1 MSPVFVCF
9 FCFSFLLGLRTFLF
23 YLQHAI
29 DGGFLDVAQFGSL
42 EHELEQASD
51 KLICI
56 TTIFRNLSVFEL
68 NHKAL
73 ADPNVVR
80 FLSGVIERLGTS
92 KLLLRTNTNTLDFMN
107 DIVIFLSN
115 LSHLI
120 TLLSADKALNLL
132 HLILAFIPWSPRL
145 KHIVAWLQSAEVY
158 WFVSFPYFL

>member
-1 MSPVFVCF
+1 MSPVFICF

-29 DGGFLDVAQFGSL
+29 DGGFLDVTRFGSL
-42 EHELEQASD
+42 EHELEQVSD

-56 TTIFRNLSVFEL
+56 TTIFRNLSVFES

-73 ADPNVVR
+73 TDPNAVR

-92 KLLLRTNTNTLDFMN
+92 KLLLRTNTNILDFMN
-107 DIVIFLSN
+107 DIVIFLLN

-120 TLLSADKALNLL
+120 TLSSEDKALNLL
-132 HLILAFIPWSPRL
+132 HLILAFIPWGPRL
-145 KHIVAWLQSAEVY
+145 KPIVAWLHSAAAY
-158 WFVSFPYFL
+158 P

>member
-1 MSPVFVCF
+1 M
-9 FCFSFLLGLRTFLF
+9 RTFLF
-23 YLQHAI
+23 YLQHTI
-29 DGGFLDVAQFGSL
+29 DRGFQDVARFGSL

-56 TTIFRNLSVFEL
+56 TTIFRNLSFFES

-115 LSHLI
+115 LSHSIILP
-120 TLLSADKALNLL
+120 SENEALDPL
-132 HLILAFIPWSPRL
+132 HLILAFIP
-145 KHIVAWLQSAEVY
+145 
-158 WFVSFPYFL
+158 